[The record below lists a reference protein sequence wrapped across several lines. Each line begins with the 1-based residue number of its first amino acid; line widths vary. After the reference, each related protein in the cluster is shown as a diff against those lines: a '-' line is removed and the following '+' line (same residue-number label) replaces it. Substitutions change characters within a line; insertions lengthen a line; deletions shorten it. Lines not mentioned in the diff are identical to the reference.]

1 MTKNILAVVA
11 HPDDEILGVG
21 GTLCK
26 HAQDGDAVFVLILA
40 DGESSRDDG
49 GDAGKINA
57 RQDSAQK
64 AASILGVK
72 ELFFSDFPDN
82 RMDSVVFLDIIKVV
96 EQNISKIKPDVIYTH
111 HGGDLNVDHRLTFEA
126 VVTAS
131 RPIQGGAYPKE
142 IYGFETLSST
152 EWGIHG
158 GFEPSVYVDI
168 DGVFKKKMAAL
179 KAYESEMRS
188 FPHPRSYEAVEALAK
203 LRGSTVALNMAES
216 FTCIRN
222 IKG

>member
-26 HAQDGDAVFVLILA
+26 HARDGDSVTVLILA

-49 GDAGKINA
+49 DDAGKIGA
-57 RQDSAQK
+57 RQK
-64 AASILGVK
+64 AAKKAGEILGVQNV
-72 ELFFSDFPDN
+72 FFSDFPDN
-82 RMDSVVFLDIIKVV
+82 RMDSVVLLDIIKVV
-96 EQNISKIKPDVIYTH
+96 ESHFTKIKPDVVYTH

-126 VVTAS
+126 VMTAS

-142 IYGFETLSST
+142 IYTFETLSST
-152 EWGIHG
+152 EWGVHG
-158 GFEPSVYVDI
+158 AFVPNVYVDI
-168 DGVFKKKMAAL
+168 EEVFDQKLAAL
-179 KAYESEMRS
+179 KVYESEMRP

-203 LRGSTVALNMAES
+203 LRGSTVALNIAEA
-216 FTCIRN
+216 FACIRN
-222 IKG
+222 IKD